1 MQKIKQDMN
10 DRLEIVNGQYVKMNY
25 TLAQPETRL
34 LAVIIDRIIQYVVG
48 IGLSVFI
55 VENFGNSDTIL
66 YLVIFLEVFIYLIN
80 LILECCWH
88 GKTLGKKILK
98 IKVITENCQP
108 PSFQQCFMRWVIYP
122 IDFWII
128 GFVMISKH
136 GQRFGDMASGCY
148 VVNEWKKKI
157 VRASIA
163 EEYRY
168 VEPDYRPYYTNLE
181 QMGEKEGQLA
191 LRSLY
196 EPNFISQQN
205 EVVKV
210 LCKKLQISQDG
221 MSSETFLKQL
231 YNDYQYAL
239 IKQENSDTN

>member
-1 MQKIKQDMN
+1 MN

-34 LAVIIDRIIQYVVG
+34 LAVVLDRTIQYIVG
-48 IGLSVFI
+48 IALALII
-55 VENFGNSDTIL
+55 VNNFGSDDTIM
-66 YLVIFLEVFIYLIN
+66 YLLIFLKVAIYLMN
-80 LILECCWH
+80 LILEYCWH

-168 VEPDYRPYYTNLE
+168 VEPDYRPHYTNLE
-181 QMGEKEGQLA
+181 QMGEREVQFA
-191 LRSLY
+191 LRALY
-196 EPNFISQQN
+196 EPNFISQQD
-205 EVVKV
+205 EVVKT
-210 LCKKLQISQDG
+210 LCRKLQINQDG
-221 MSSETFLKQL
+221 MNSETFLKQL

-239 IKQENSDTN
+239 IRQESERE

>member
-1 MQKIKQDMN
+1 MN

-34 LAVIIDRIIQYVVG
+34 LAVVLDRTIQYIVG
-48 IGLSVFI
+48 IALALII
-55 VENFGNSDTIL
+55 VNNFGSDDTIM
-66 YLVIFLEVFIYLIN
+66 YLLIFLEVAIYLMN
-80 LILECCWH
+80 LILEYCWH

-168 VEPDYRPYYTNLE
+168 VEPDYRPHYTNLE
-181 QMGEKEGQLA
+181 QMGEREVQFA
-191 LRSLY
+191 LRALY
-196 EPNFISQQN
+196 EPNFISQQD
-205 EVVKV
+205 EIAKM

>member
-1 MQKIKQDMN
+1 MN

-34 LAVIIDRIIQYVVG
+34 LAVVLDRTIQYIVG
-48 IGLSVFI
+48 IALALII
-55 VENFGNSDTIL
+55 VNNFGSDDTIM
-66 YLVIFLEVFIYLIN
+66 YLLIFLEVAIYLMN
-80 LILECCWH
+80 LILEYCWH

-168 VEPDYRPYYTNLE
+168 VEPDYRPHYTNLE
-181 QMGEKEGQLA
+181 QMGEREVQFA
-191 LRSLY
+191 LRALY
-196 EPNFISQQN
+196 EPNFISQQD
-205 EVVKV
+205 EIAKM
-210 LCKKLQISQDG
+210 LCKKLQINQDG
-221 MSSETFLKQL
+221 MNSETFLKQL

-239 IKQENSDTN
+239 IRQESERE

>member
-1 MQKIKQDMN
+1 MN

-34 LAVIIDRIIQYVVG
+34 LAVVLDRTIQYIVG
-48 IGLSVFI
+48 IALALII
-55 VENFGNSDTIL
+55 VNNFGSDDTIM
-66 YLVIFLEVFIYLIN
+66 YLLIFLEVAIYLMN
-80 LILECCWH
+80 LILEYCWH

-168 VEPDYRPYYTNLE
+168 VEPDYRPHYTNLE
-181 QMGEKEGQLA
+181 QMGEREVQFA
-191 LRSLY
+191 LRALY
-196 EPNFISQQN
+196 EPNFISQQD
-205 EVVKV
+205 EIAKM

-239 IKQENSDTN
+239 IRQESERE